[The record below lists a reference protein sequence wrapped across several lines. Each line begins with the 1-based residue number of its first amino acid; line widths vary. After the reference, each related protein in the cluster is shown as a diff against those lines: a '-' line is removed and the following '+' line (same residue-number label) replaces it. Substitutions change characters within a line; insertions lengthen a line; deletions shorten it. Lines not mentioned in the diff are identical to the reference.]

1 MKKTWFK
8 IFMGL
13 FVLFFASVWIA
24 GSVAEARSR
33 DTRQRGTS

>member
-1 MKKTWFK
+1 MKKTLFK

-13 FVLFFASVWIA
+13 FVLLFTGLWII

-33 DTRQRGTS
+33 DTKGTS